1 MLSVLLVLSVNQ
13 ANFKQWGS
21 ETLDQIRRE
30 LYLPETRLYA
40 EDSSAKK
47 ASFNWPAGV
56 MLSALAAGARV
67 EPKYKA
73 WLREYA
79 DATRVYWNKAGPV
92 PGYDVLPVPK
102 PKDRYYDDNAW
113 MCLALIET
121 YEVLGDKKYLKWAEE
136 AFKFVW
142 SGWDEKLGGGI
153 YWRENEKK
161 SKNTC
166 SNAPAAAA
174 AFRLYQFKHR
184 GYKAKGAR
192 IYDWT
197 ISKLLDQKTQLFSD
211 SINLQGKVDP
221 TKWSY
226 NTALMIR
233 AALEYQKCF
242 DFAPEIRSP
251 YYSARDWSDA
261 ALKKW
266 RDPSTL
272 ILRDA
277 SPFAHL
283 LFENLKLFS
292 SDFDGL
298 TPRERLMSGLITMR
312 RLNRDSAGH
321 YGPNW
326 QDIPPKDGY
335 KPFRL
340 IDQASAARAFF
351 VAAMRYAAK

>member
-166 SNAPAAAA
+166 SNAPAAVCAL
-174 AFRLYQFKHR
+174 RLFEVTKKA
-184 GYKAKGAR
+184 GYDEKAAR
-192 IYDWT
+192 ILSWT
-197 ISKLLDQKTQLFSD
+197 LRNLRDPKDGVYWD
-211 SINLQGKVDP
+211 SIDLRGKIDEM
-221 TKWSY
+221 KWSY

-233 AALEYQKCF
+233 AAAERGPRKGRDDANPFQLGMASIPGAVSRWLLGE
-242 DFAPEIRSP
+242 PGTIR
-251 YYSARDWSDA
+251 DA
-261 ALKKW
+261 A
-266 RDPSTL
+266 
-272 ILRDA
+272 
-277 SPFAHL
+277 PFAHL
-283 LFENLKLFS
+283 LFEALWKARPEEDQSLRDRLDS
-292 SDFDGL
+292 SL
-298 TPRERLMSGLITMR
+298 IYLREK
-312 RLNRDSAGH
+312 NRDSAGH

-326 QDIPPKDGY
+326 NDVPKQPY

-351 VAAMRYAAK
+351 VAATRYAAK